1 MKRFFKKSI
10 AYLIA
15 ALMVIST
22 MPFTAITASAAVSIP
37 SGLSA
42 STANATPET
51 FTKQPYFGTSA
62 ISGYYGNLVYSSTT
76 WNPSEK
82 EENYL
87 GKGTGMQAN
96 IAMVYT
102 GVSKETYA
110 PVIASFW
117 ATGSS
122 NVQLCYTRL
131 NWGSQPF
138 SLEAWTGYKNTTWSA
153 KAALTVDKQETLLN
167 YQSHDANR
175 LSFTTKDHPTPN
187 YMWWTKMYY
196 TGSGNTSS
204 YYDKYTNPT
213 FEIGHRNEYWG
224 WKNRYWDSTPASNIY
239 VINYKPAYDI
249 LNNTA
254 KVSTL
259 GGSYSFK
266 ELYNKVWGNE
276 DAFETS
282 TVNAYYNAV
291 NALVN
296 LNVNGYF
303 DSATDSNIETQVSAA
318 STAIKNAVSN
328 YNSAAA
334 ALVQLHV
341 HTYSEWAVET
351 AGTCTVKTVEERHC
365 TAADCDDVN
374 KGKETRETSVV
385 ANNHTAL
392 AENWT
397 ATVGG
402 TNHYKL
408 CGACGNYVYEDCNSN
423 TLIPGTEPTCTEDG
437 LTDGYKC
444 SACGRV
450 TVEQT
455 TRPASSHDYGNWI
468 TDTPA
473 TCTTP
478 GTKHRNCKNCP
489 AVDNDTIPVDA
500 SNHTGAIVKVS
511 DGDSTHHQEWNCC
524 NAAVADSTEAHSF
537 SYTSNEAEGHSKT
550 CACGYTVA
558 NEAHTM
564 ADVANT
570 AQAATCEVAG
580 KNADQACQFCDY
592 EVTGSTIDPL
602 THDYGEWTYAG
613 NKQHTRVC
621 GNDASHVETVACTIV
636 RGVCT
641 ECDELI
647 VDFTAYDAAV
657 AAVKTNGTG
666 EYTAESFAAYQA
678 KVNGAII
685 ADENNA
691 TQEQV
696 NKATATI
703 TEALELLRN
712 ANITVTFI
720 VYDENGTE
728 VSRDP
733 IPAVY
738 GEKVTLDAQATVSK
752 WVVSDTVTGEDTKLD
767 KADSAI
773 DVLATRDQ
781 YVRAYKAKAEVKDPE
796 KQYAK
801 VNYHGKNGVL
811 IAVKYI
817 EKQTKYTLATLPTVE
832 APSVSFYSFGSWT
845 LNGITYGETDEID
858 VYANYMALED
868 TQRCCI
874 HLLDGTVITR
884 PYDSYVYLGAG
895 ATDKNL
901 ALSKTADETD
911 ILTYITGDSFYAP
924 STNEIYVI
932 EVAAKT
938 DKIAITGSYALTGAK
953 GAVFNAKFY
962 ANDMSKVQEYG
973 VVIINPATGA
983 EKIVKAN
990 SASEN
995 NEYSVKVTLPST
1007 STLTSLKAKAYV
1019 VIDGTTIY
1027 SDVETQTL

>member
-10 AYLIA
+10 ACLIA
-15 ALMVIST
+15 VLMVIST

-266 ELYNKVWGNE
+266 ELYNMVWGNE

-334 ALVQLHV
+334 ALVLLHV
-341 HTYSEWAVET
+341 HTMSEWAVET

-385 ANNHTAL
+385 
-392 AENWT
+392 
-397 ATVGG
+397 
-402 TNHYKL
+402 
-408 CGACGNYVYEDCNSN
+408 
-423 TLIPGTEPTCTEDG
+423 
-437 LTDGYKC
+437 
-444 SACGRV
+444 
-450 TVEQT
+450 
-455 TRPASSHDYGNWI
+455 
-468 TDTPA
+468 
-473 TCTTP
+473 
-478 GTKHRNCKNCP
+478 
-489 AVDNDTIPVDA
+489 A

-641 ECDELI
+641 ECDELV

-703 TEALELLRN
+703 TEALQLLRN
-712 ANITVTFI
+712 ANVTVTFI
-720 VYDENGTE
+720 VYDDNGAE
-728 VSRDP
+728 VSRDV

-738 GEKVTLDAQATVSK
+738 GQKLSLDAEATVSK

-801 VNYHGKNGVL
+801 VNYYGKNGVL

-845 LNGITYGETDEID
+845 LNAITYGETDEID
-858 VYANYMALED
+858 VYANYKALED

-874 HLLDGTVITR
+874 HLLDGRVISR
-884 PYDSYVYLGAG
+884 PYDSYVYLGAAANG
-895 ATDKNL
+895 MNL
-901 ALSKTADETD
+901 ALSKSTDETD

-924 STNEIYVI
+924 STEEIYVI